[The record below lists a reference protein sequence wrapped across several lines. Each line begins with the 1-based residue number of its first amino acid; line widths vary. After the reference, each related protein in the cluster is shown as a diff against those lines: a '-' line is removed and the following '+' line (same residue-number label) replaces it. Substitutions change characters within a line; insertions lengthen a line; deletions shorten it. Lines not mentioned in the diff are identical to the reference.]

1 MAVLDGSVAR
11 PVLFS
16 TRRIGQPVMAATFL
30 AGVLSLVWAVWLA
43 RDAGDL
49 AAQYAWTGFVRQ
61 HPGSAYNLSWYGGIH
76 PASYSII
83 SPYLMAW
90 IGVRTTA
97 VIAATASAALGAIL
111 VARSGIPR
119 PLLPSLWLAAA
130 LWCNIACG
138 RITYMLG
145 IAAALLTAVL
155 VLDGA
160 ASGAD
165 LTQRRSRPVIAALV
179 GAGATMC
186 SPVAGLFIEVLAAAL
201 FVSGRRRDA
210 YLLAPGP
217 ILVVAATSLLFPF
230 SGVQPFPWYAALA
243 TSATGIVVAVLV
255 PRTWRIVRAG
265 AWVYAIGV
273 VLCWILPTPIGSNVE
288 RLALTA
294 GAAILICTAAAGQRQ
309 RLTTIATS
317 AAAAAL
323 AVWTLVQP
331 VAGFVDTTSVTTTA
345 ADARPLLVELRRLHA
360 DQGRVEVVP
369 LRSHWEASG
378 IAPYVDLAR
387 GWNRQADVARN
398 RLFYD
403 GTLTPTSY
411 YAWLREWSAGFVVLP
426 AGEPDAAG
434 VAEAR
439 IIEAGF
445 PLLHP
450 VWRDENWRVYR
461 VEGIDPLAS
470 LPATVTSAGPAALT
484 INVPEPGSVLL
495 RIAWSPWL
503 AIAGVDDDS
512 PTHACLAQSGAWTEL
527 TTPVTGTFTVEARY
541 TLDRGTPCPTRP
553 AT

>member
-1 MAVLDGSVAR
+1 
-11 PVLFS
+11 
-16 TRRIGQPVMAATFL
+16 MAATLL

-111 VARSGIPR
+111 LTRSGIRR

-145 IAAALLTAVL
+145 IAVALLAAVL

-160 ASGAD
+160 ASEAD
-165 LTQRRSRPVIAALV
+165 LTQRRLRSVIAALV
-179 GAGATMC
+179 GVGATMC

-217 ILVVAATSLLFPF
+217 VLVVAATSLLFPF

-243 TSATGIVVAVLV
+243 TSATGIVVALLV

-294 GAAILICTAAAGQRQ
+294 GAAILICAAATGQRQ
-309 RLTTIATS
+309 RLTSIATS

-323 AVWTLVQP
+323 AVWTLAQP
-331 VAGFVDTTSVTTTA
+331 VADFINTASVTA
-345 ADARPLLVELRRLHA
+345 NVADARPLLVELRRLHA
-360 DQGRVEVVP
+360 ERGRVEVVP
-369 LRSHWEASG
+369 MRSHWEASG

-403 GTLTPTSY
+403 GTLTPASY
-411 YAWLREWSAGFVVLP
+411 YAWLRDWSAGFVVLP
-426 AGEPDAAG
+426 ADQPDAAG

-450 VWRDENWRVYR
+450 VWRDGNWRVYR

-470 LPATVTSAGPAALT
+470 PPATVTSAGPAALT

-512 PTHACLAQSGAWTEL
+512 ATRACLAQSGAWTEL